1 MMKDSKGIR
10 LTFLLLG
17 TLILLVIG
25 GIYEARRQGFR
36 LDRSGTVFGMSLERS
51 QVDNN
56 PIAEKGPNIIANPRF
71 EQGRAEAPQD
81 WTLFGDSE
89 WVPDRTSEG
98 GWVVRVQ
105 SQGGS
110 SGVTSDLIPVPSNA
124 RLEISARIKAQ
135 DVVDSGGFHSL
146 RLTVSVYE
154 ADQVSRIR
162 HWDIVAAAGTFDWRE
177 FKGYVTTP
185 PKTRYMTVTAQL
197 TNTSGS
203 FWVDRISASIVQTIP
218 ALDLPALQKPIVI
231 PNPVRMEAAEG
242 RFLVEDV
249 RIVAPERESRFRVA
263 LTSYLEGAGIEY
275 HFQERPGSLPPGGIL
290 LAGDRSL
297 LAVDE
302 QLERA
307 FPGSRWES
315 LGEQGYFLSVQN
327 SRQGLR
333 MYLGAN
339 SEQGRFYALQTL
351 KQLIDEDQHIA
362 PVNILDQPSLERRGI
377 MMGVHW
383 YNERDESFRRLAEMK
398 LNFVWNQGAFVND
411 KFRFRWREPLNG
423 SEKSDLKSYLALA
436 QANFIDPY
444 ISISPKSMDASSPPI
459 YSSEAEIQAV
469 VSKMKDL
476 YQLGF
481 RNFGL
486 SFDDL
491 SNYGLERLYGQD
503 VQVWGN
509 DIGKAHV
516 HFIGQVYRQLKDEH
530 ADISFM
536 VVPMTYAG
544 IINASAS
551 ATAYLEQLS
560 ELPAEIEFFTA
571 LEYVEEME
579 TAARLTGRPHF
590 MMDNFWARFY
600 REQKP
605 EFALPL
611 DRPTDLGEGFI
622 AGYAFLPSLPS
633 IEDLFLVSW
642 RTAAEYAWAPERYNP
657 EAAFQ
662 RAAARPV
669 REIESHVR

>member
-1 MMKDSKGIR
+1 MKEGKGIR

-17 TLILLVIG
+17 TVTLLVIG
-25 GIYEARRQGFR
+25 GIYEAHRQGFR
-36 LDRSGTVFGMSLERS
+36 LDLSRTVFGMSVERS
-51 QVDNN
+51 KVDNQ
-56 PIAEKGPNIIANPRF
+56 PIADKGPNIISNPRF
-71 EQGRAEAPQD
+71 EQGRAKAPEN

-89 WVPDRTSEG
+89 WVPDRTSED
-98 GWVVRVQ
+98 GWVVHVL

-110 SGVTSDLIPVPSNA
+110 SGVTSDLIPVPANA

-135 DVVDSGGFHSL
+135 DVVDSGGFHRL
-146 RLTVSVYE
+146 RVTVSVYE
-154 ADQVSRIR
+154 ADQVTRIR
-162 HWDIVAAAGTFDWRE
+162 HWDMVAAVGTFDWRE
-177 FKGYVTTP
+177 FKGFITTP
-185 PKTRYMTVTAQL
+185 PKTRYMTITAQL

-203 FWVDRISASIVQTIP
+203 FWVDGVSASIVQTIP
-218 ALDLPALQKPIVI
+218 VLDLAALQKPIVI
-231 PNPVRMEAAEG
+231 PNPVRMDVGEG
-242 RFLVEDV
+242 RFLVKDV
-249 RIVAPERESRFRVA
+249 KIAAPDREPRFRVA
-263 LTSYLEGAGIEY
+263 LTSYLEEAGID
-275 HFQERPGSLPPGGIL
+275 HQFLERPGSLPTGHIL
-290 LAGDRSL
+290 MAGDRSL
-297 LAVDE
+297 LAVGE

-333 MYLGAN
+333 IYLGAN

-351 KQLIDEDQHIA
+351 KQLIDEDQQIS

-383 YNERDESFRRLAEMK
+383 YNEREESFRRLAELK

-411 KFRFRWREPLNG
+411 KFRFRWREPLNA
-423 SEKSDLKSYLALA
+423 SEKSDLESYLELA

-444 ISISPKSMDASSPPI
+444 ISISPKSMDSSSPPI

-503 VQVWGN
+503 VQEWGN

-516 HFIGQVYRQLKDEH
+516 HFIGQVYTELKNEH
-530 ADISFM
+530 ADIRFM
-536 VVPMTYAG
+536 VVPLTYAG
-544 IINASAS
+544 IINASTS
-551 ATAYLEQLS
+551 ATVYMEQLS
-560 ELPAEIEFFTA
+560 ELPSEIEFFTA

-611 DRPTDLGEGFI
+611 DRPTDLAEGLI
-622 AGYAFLPSLPS
+622 AGYAFLPSLPD
-633 IEDLFLVSW
+633 IEDLALVSW